1 MNLYSN
7 LNKRSKKYKND
18 KEGRRKKKPR
28 GRVVKNTISSK
39 KKEKSK
45 KTSNKQIVFET

>member
-18 KEGRRKKKPR
+18 KEGRRKKTR
-28 GRVVKNTISSK
+28 GRVEKNTISSK